1 MSFWEALILGIVQG
15 LTEFLPVS
23 SSGHLALAN
32 ALLGGA
38 GPAEENLLLSVVLH
52 AATALA
58 TVVVFRKDIF
68 SLLKGL
74 LKNPEDQRFALLIL
88 LSMIPVGVV
97 GIFFKDKL
105 ETLFGDNVLFVGCM
119 LLLTGFLLLLTHYRR
134 QEFGRE
140 VGFLD
145 ALVIGLAQAVAV
157 LPGISRS
164 GSTIATAL
172 LLGVDRNKAAR
183 FSFLM
188 VLPPI
193 AGATLLELKDF
204 MEAQAAG
211 EAIGL
216 SFGALGVGFVAAFV
230 SGLVACQWM
239 IRLVQR
245 GQLFYFAVYC
255 FIVGLLAIA
264 TAYLA

>member
-32 ALLGGA
+32 ALLGGTTS
-38 GPAEENLLLSVVLH
+38 AEENLLFSIIVH
-52 AATALA
+52 AATALS
-58 TVVVFRKDIF
+58 TVVIFRKDIF
-68 SLLKGL
+68 DLFKELFIGGEK
-74 LKNPEDQRFALLIL
+74 QRYALLII
-88 LSMIPVGVV
+88 LSMLPAVVV
-97 GIFFKDKL
+97 GLFFSEQL
-105 ETLFGDNVLFVGCM
+105 TTLFKDNVLFVGAM
-119 LLLTGFLLLLTHYRR
+119 LLFTGLLLLFTHFRR

-140 VGFLD
+140 VGVMEAF
-145 ALVIGLAQAVAV
+145 VIGIAQAVAI
-157 LPGISRS
+157 LPGVSRS

-172 LLGVDRNKAAR
+172 LLGVDRNKAAH

-188 VLPPI
+188 VLPII
-193 AGATLLELKDF
+193 AGLTLRDTKDF

-216 SFGALGVGFVAAFV
+216 SVSALGVGFVAAFV

-245 GQLFYFAVYC
+245 GQLFYFAMYC